1 MIRLV
6 DYKTDVLTSEHVPK
20 ERGSTGLVSL
30 DHSILF
36 YFLHS
41 TLLKVLV
48 YLFLLLFLIYFY
60 YWDSQMMCFSSA
72 SPTGLQAP

>member
-30 DHSILF
+30 TTAS
-36 YFLHS
+36 
-41 TLLKVLV
+41 
-48 YLFLLLFLIYFY
+48 
-60 YWDSQMMCFSSA
+60 CFIFFIA
-72 SPTGLQAP
+72 LC